1 MAGLRCRWMGGAR
14 FTVGLLQQ
22 ILLRTAFEARVAF
35 LGPGCA
41 SAAAPDPPVTPA
53 PDVALHA
60 CSGLAEPRAPP
71 ARPVQGPGKGLGL
84 GCPPGPP
91 TPLLDALGPG
101 GSVDPLD
108 EASLPPVRRTLTLHR
123 VFRVLSRVLWSKTND
138 L

>member
-1 MAGLRCRWMGGAR
+1 MADVWRRWMGGAR

-41 SAAAPDPPVTPA
+41 PANAPDPPVTPA
-53 PDVALHA
+53 ADVALHA

-71 ARPVQGPGKGLGL
+71 ARPAQGPGKGSGL

-91 TPLLDALGPG
+91 TPLLDALGPCSG
-101 GSVDPLD
+101 VDPLD
-108 EASLPPVRRTLTLHR
+108 EASLPPVRRTSTLHR
-123 VFRVLSRVLWSKTND
+123 LYRVSRGGFMGWK
-138 L
+138 

>member
-1 MAGLRCRWMGGAR
+1 MADVRRRWLGGAR

-41 SAAAPDPPVTPA
+41 TVAAPDPPVTPA
-53 PDVALHA
+53 ADVALHA

-71 ARPVQGPGKGLGL
+71 ARPAQGPGKGSGL

-91 TPLLDALGPG
+91 TPLLDALGPS

-108 EASLPPVRRTLTLHR
+108 EASLPPVRRTSTLHWAYR
-123 VFRVLSRVLWSKTND
+123 VVGVWGVKI
-138 L
+138 

>member
-1 MAGLRCRWMGGAR
+1 MADARRRWLGGAR

-41 SAAAPDPPVTPA
+41 TVAPPDPPVIPA

-71 ARPVQGPGKGLGL
+71 ARPQGLGKGAGL

-101 GSVDPLD
+101 GGVDPLD
-108 EASLPPVRRTLTLHR
+108 EASLPPVGRTLTLHR
-123 VFRVLSRVLWSKTND
+123 VNRVFRRVQNL
-138 L
+138 